1 MKQFVCIP
9 ILAALLV
16 QSKPVTAQDIH
27 FSQIAEIPLLLN
39 PGATGAFNGWER
51 VHVNHRNQWLGGS
64 TQFMTS
70 SIAADLNFFKSE
82 TGNNAYLGAGLF
94 FNNDIGGDSRFG
106 NQAAAISLSGVLPFG
121 YTGHKLSVGLQGGYG
136 SRSGDLNRVY
146 FGNQWNGTAFD
157 PTLSANENVSL
168 KSFQFVDM
176 STGIFYQYDATES
189 SFARN
194 NSQRFEGGFSVFH
207 VNKPRMEQN
216 GLLIDRLHRK
226 WVLHASY
233 AQEIDGTDWAFDVS
247 AVQFFQGSHRQTI
260 VGGRAK
266 RRFQNGSKI
275 TGFKQD
281 AYVGFGAYFRSF
293 DAVIP
298 SFSVEWKG
306 LKFGLSYDVTISPLR
321 RTDAGGTLELSLSY
335 TNRKHAVFKRRR

>member
-1 MKQFVCIP
+1 MKKIAWIP
-9 ILAALLV
+9 AVLFFLGF
-16 QSKPVTAQDIH
+16 SKTGEAQDIH
-27 FSQIAEIPLLLN
+27 FSQISEIPLLLN

-51 VHVNHRNQWLGGS
+51 VHINHRNQWLGGS

-82 TGNNAYLGAGLF
+82 TSSNAYLGAGVF

-106 NQAAAISLSGVLPFG
+106 NQAAAVSLSGILPFG

-146 FGNQWNGTAFD
+146 FANQWNGTTFN

-168 KSFQFVDM
+168 KSFQFVDL

-189 SFARN
+189 SFSRN

-216 GLLIDRLHRK
+216 GLLIDRLNRK

-233 AQEIDGTDWAFDVS
+233 SQEIEGTDWAFDVS
-247 AVQFFQGSHRQTI
+247 GVQFFQGNHKQTI
-260 VGGRAK
+260 LGGRAK
-266 RRFQNGSKI
+266 HRFQNGSKI

-298 SFSVEWKG
+298 SFAIEWKG
-306 LKFGLSYDVTISPLR
+306 FKFGLSYDVTVSKLR
-321 RTDAGGTLELSLSY
+321 RTDSGGTLEFSLSY